1 MATLREWFDQTLR
14 YLNLE
19 PALRMRSRITNPIE
33 RFAGER
39 EKATYHVPIWENP
52 HSWERHVWVLW
63 KRLKRRSYRP
73 TRPRP
78 EFTRTS

>member
-39 EKATYHVPIWENP
+39 EKATYHVPIWGNP

-63 KRLKRRSYRP
+63 KRLKHRNYRP